1 MIFDWQ
7 IRTNLIPLLRRRQGY
22 IQTKSITKHFQFI
35 AANLLSHKSHSKS
48 HSIHHTPGVYQT
60 SQIYWATDLI
70 RNHILFATHHGVYQT
85 RQIYWASQNTSGF
98 RSAARRCR
106 LCSCHA
112 FAGIQAARTI
122 VTDLRVE
129 RSIMASKQKV
139 SNHNI
144 ELTWS
149 RVLQATYIV
158 HTRESKRF
166 WWFARLFATLAQRRR
181 FTCCFSYLTHLQ

>member
-1 MIFDWQ
+1 MSITISKQKKGVSPRDIKGISKQ
-7 IRTNLIPLLRRRQGY
+7 RASQNTSSLLR
-22 IQTKSITKHFQFI
+22 
-35 AANLLSHKSHSKS
+35 
-48 HSIHHTPGVYQT
+48 
-60 SQIYWATDLI
+60 QISWATNLI
-70 RNHILFATHHGVYQT
+70 RNHILFTTHHGVYQT

-98 RSAARRCR
+98 RSAARHCR

-122 VTDLRVE
+122 VTDLRIE